1 MNYCSSNYQTDT
13 TELHTNW
20 VITGNSSSGTLA
32 NLRAYGCVDECVHLC
47 ICVFDAVK
55 LAVIISRNSKKETFI
70 NLTAVSPS
78 LTRNQLK
85 TQVSRRDVMF
95 MTGLGQRM
103 VLLSACKGI
112 LRVTDRDRDSG
123 FESLGLYGGW
133 VAASGCCRESIRT
146 VLILFSSCTP
156 HGFDFYM
163 HHWHCQNIFLFL
175 SLILS
180 SVFIVRPEGAEWIR
194 SNKTIKP
201 IVKCKVCWII
211 SCLVQCNSRTI
222 AWHKLNF
229 LQIWRAAHHTAH
241 YDNTIYLWGYLPQP
255 TLCCFAESFNTMR
268 PGWRKTSSSHVKRDH

>member
-32 NLRAYGCVDECVHLC
+32 NLRAYGCVDECVYLC

-95 MTGLGQRM
+95 MTGLEQRR

-112 LRVTDRDRDSG
+112 LRVTDRDRVSSC
-123 FESLGLYGGW
+123 ESLGSMVGGW
-133 VAASGCCRESIRT
+133 LPRDAVES
-146 VLILFSSCTP
+146 L
-156 HGFDFYM
+156 HGQF
-163 HHWHCQNIFLFL
+163 
-175 SLILS
+175 
-180 SVFIVRPEGAEWIR
+180 
-194 SNKTIKP
+194 
-201 IVKCKVCWII
+201 
-211 SCLVQCNSRTI
+211 
-222 AWHKLNF
+222 
-229 LQIWRAAHHTAH
+229 
-241 YDNTIYLWGYLPQP
+241 
-255 TLCCFAESFNTMR
+255 
-268 PGWRKTSSSHVKRDH
+268 